1 MTNFDKKKAAKT
13 IETATISQ
21 ISKLIFLAMVDCC
34 NSAVRT
40 NTCFMSV
47 GTLTK
52 RFYNRNGKNYSKRT
66 IQNSLK
72 QLREIG
78 LVKKIERFGRDA
90 RQLSNVWFVFEEI
103 GQCDTLPQNREAMLE
118 QANEL
123 KRIEALIYK
132 KTGESAIALFA
143 GNDNPLNEDNIN
155 NTKSNS
161 TNLIT
166 DTDKEVIFAEL
177 PMYGMDRKIKAR
189 PGKNTAKDDAFF
201 SSFFT
206 GGVKESS
213 PLLTQKN
220 NHNTLLSKNLCL
232 TSPRQE
238 TKALDLLQKTIRT
251 IRHGHT
257 SSYRVSTRS
266 GEFIDIPKKAMIRQ
280 LNLLSLQDLEDIA
293 KRAAN
298 SIDQVAHPCSYFV
311 NSIFRAG
318 EEKRTPSATS
328 RSRRRPMQC
337 DIYDYYDIDAIE
349 RILLSRC

>member
-1 MTNFDKKKAAKT
+1 
-13 IETATISQ
+13 
-21 ISKLIFLAMVDCC
+21 
-34 NSAVRT
+34 
-40 NTCFMSV
+40 
-47 GTLTK
+47 
-52 RFYNRNGKNYSKRT
+52 
-66 IQNSLK
+66 
-72 QLREIG
+72 
-78 LVKKIERFGRDA
+78 
-90 RQLSNVWFVFEEI
+90 
-103 GQCDTLPQNREAMLE
+103 MLE

-143 GNDNPLNEDNIN
+143 RNDNSQNETNINN

-166 DTDKEVIFAEL
+166 GTDKEVNFAEL

-189 PGKNTAKDDAFF
+189 PGKNTEKDDAFF

-206 GGVKESS
+206 GGMKEFS
-213 PLLTQKN
+213 PLLTKKN

-232 TSPRQE
+232 TSPCQE
-238 TKALDLLQKTIRT
+238 NKASDLLQKTIRT
-251 IRHGHT
+251 TRHGYT

-280 LNLLSLQDLEDIA
+280 LDLLSLQDLEDIA

-298 SIDQVAHPCSYFV
+298 NIDQVTHPCSYFI

-318 EEKRTPSATS
+318 EEKRTPTATS
-328 RSRRRPMQC
+328 RSRRRSMQC

-349 RILLSRC
+349 RILLSKC